1 MTPRCFEEAGAEV
14 GVDDAGAAVATLE
27 DVTRVLEPPE
37 FSVMTEMSVD
47 ILGLF
52 DVTDE
57 ATEDV
62 PSLPLLLPP
71 APPPPLP
78 PLALVVPV
86 LRVIERRVGEALAE
100 DEDEDEDEDENA
112 LEEEPVDEVVD
123 EDVGAAGEE
132 VDDAGLVD

>member
-1 MTPRCFEEAGAEV
+1 MTPKCFEEAGAEV
-14 GVDDAGAAVATLE
+14 GVDEAGAAVATLE

-57 ATEDV
+57 ADEDV
-62 PSLPLLLPP
+62 PSPPLLLPP
-71 APPPPLP
+71 APPPPPPLP

-100 DEDEDEDEDENA
+100 DEDEAEDENA